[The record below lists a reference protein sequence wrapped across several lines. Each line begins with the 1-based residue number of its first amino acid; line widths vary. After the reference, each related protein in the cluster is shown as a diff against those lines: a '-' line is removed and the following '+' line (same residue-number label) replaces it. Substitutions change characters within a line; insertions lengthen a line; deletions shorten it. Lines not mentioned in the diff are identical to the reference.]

1 MTIWFHEIFTK
12 FRVSG
17 STTIG
22 QDRNGDMIPDVPL
35 RYEIHKSKSV
45 VQFPLGFCPNA
56 PNGIDFS
63 CQGNFGI
70 VIKEW
75 KTITRVYPE
84 STSNLNR
91 VTKQVDVDVMD
102 NFGNK
107 IPIKNLK
114 SNIEIIIERLQH
126 KDPAAVTIPSKC
138 CKSFSF
144 G

>member
-1 MTIWFHEIFTK
+1 
-12 FRVSG
+12 
-17 STTIG
+17 
-22 QDRNGDMIPDVPL
+22 MIPDVPL

-138 CKSFSF
+138 WNSFSF

>member
-1 MTIWFHEIFTK
+1 
-12 FRVSG
+12 
-17 STTIG
+17 
-22 QDRNGDMIPDVPL
+22 MIPDVPL
-35 RYEIHKSKSV
+35 RYEIHESKSV

-114 SNIEIIIERLQH
+114 SNIDIIIERLQH

-138 CKSFSF
+138 FGEFSIF
-144 G
+144 MLCSRNSKKYLNMEAHVNKKFYAN